1 VIIVTSPFVE
11 TSPNGEEAQGMRTL
25 VIGAALAA
33 VVVSVTACSGASSLS
48 AADRAVIRDADL
60 YAIDRIEK
68 NFHKSMS
75 IHDVDLMMSLWA
87 PNATFTVGPGK
98 TATGKREI
106 RAYWLKKSKAF
117 QRTTHWISETPAYKV
132 RATANGDR
140 GTLTFECHYIDVD
153 KKNVVVVTAA
163 DIEVAKIDG
172 KWLITNMVPA
182 STSLKS

>member
-1 VIIVTSPFVE
+1 
-11 TSPNGEEAQGMRTL
+11 MRIL
-25 VIGAALAA
+25 FIGGA
-33 VVVSVTACSGASSLS
+33 VVAVLVALTACAGSSSLS
-48 AADRAVIRDADL
+48 AADKAVIRDADL

-75 IHDVDLMMSLWA
+75 THDIDLMMSLWA

-98 TATGKREI
+98 TATGTREI

-117 QRTTHWISETPAYKV
+117 QPTTHWVSETPAYKV
-132 RATANGDR
+132 RATASGDR
-140 GTLTFECHYIDVD
+140 GTLTFECHYIDVN
-153 KKNVVVVTAA
+153 KKNLVVVTAA

-182 STSLKS
+182 SASLTS